1 MTLTLCYS
9 TFCWSI
15 LTTLILSIV
24 PCFTVFLLLY
34 RDVSSHL
41 FLPIFTAT
49 DSLLKPP
56 LTWTVHPLTGPVY
69 KHVFLLCRKKGEIE
83 LGELLLAA
91 HHAVPLS
98 MVLSDLASTVRVA
111 PYITEDSTALVSRDE
126 EIKNSSSS
134 KETAV
139 AEVVAQPSVVT
150 GKVPLFCKISTCFAD
165 FVRLY
170 SQSHSFLPVLKVKCF
185 G

>member
-1 MTLTLCYS
+1 
-9 TFCWSI
+9 
-15 LTTLILSIV
+15 
-24 PCFTVFLLLY
+24 
-34 RDVSSHL
+34 
-41 FLPIFTAT
+41 
-49 DSLLKPP
+49 
-56 LTWTVHPLTGPVY
+56 
-69 KHVFLLCRKKGEIE
+69 LCRKKGEIE

-91 HHAVPLS
+91 HHAVPLG

-111 PYITEDSTALVSRDE
+111 PYITEDSTALVNRDE
-126 EIKNSSSS
+126 GPQNSSSS

-139 AEVVAQPSVVT
+139 AEVVAQQPLTVT